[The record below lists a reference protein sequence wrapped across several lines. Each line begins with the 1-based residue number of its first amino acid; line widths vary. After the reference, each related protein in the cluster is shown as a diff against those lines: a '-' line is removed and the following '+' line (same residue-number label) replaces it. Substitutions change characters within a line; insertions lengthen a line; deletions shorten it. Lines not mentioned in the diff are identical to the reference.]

1 MTDHIVT
8 VSLGVEGAKDRS
20 YDIVIGEDILA
31 RAGALIAPM
40 LTNKRVGIVT
50 DETVA
55 ELHLGALTESL
66 SAAGIDSRA
75 YVLPAGEG
83 TKSFAQLESLMSD
96 MLDAGYERADYLIAF
111 GGGVIGDLTGFA
123 ASILKRG
130 CGFIQIPTTLLA
142 QVDSAVGGKTAINA
156 PQGKNLIGA
165 FYQPGLVL
173 SDISVLS
180 TLPERQMKAGYA
192 EVLKYGLLGD
202 APFFDWLDV
211 NAEAVLSGEADALS
225 YAVAQSCRAK
235 ARIVAEDEFEH
246 GRRAL
251 LNLGHTFGHA
261 LEAQAGYSGA
271 LLHGEAVAAG
281 IAMAFG
287 FSAAQGHCTGQDAQR
302 VNAHMAAHHLTR
314 FEDLPPSIAGDADIL
329 MHHMA
334 QDKKNSGGK
343 LTLILTRA
351 IGEAFIDKNADAN
364 AVKAYIRALIKDT
377 L

>member
-8 VSLGVEGAKDRS
+8 VSLGAEGAKDRS
-20 YDIVIGEDILA
+20 YDIVIGDDVLA
-31 RAGALIAPM
+31 RAGTLIAPI

-55 ELHLGALTESL
+55 ELHLGALTQSL
-66 SAAGIDSRA
+66 SAAGIDNRA
-75 YVLPAGEG
+75 YVLPSGES

-165 FYQPGLVL
+165 FYQPSLVL
-173 SDISVLS
+173 SDIGVLS

-202 APFFDWLDV
+202 APFFDWLEV
-211 NAEAVLSGEADALS
+211 NAAKVLSGDTDALS

-281 IAMAFG
+281 MAMAFG
-287 FSAAQGHCTGQDAQR
+287 FSAAQSHCTGQDAQR
-302 VNAHMAAHHLTR
+302 VNAHMAAHNLTR
-314 FEDLPPSIAGDADIL
+314 FEDLPPSIAGDANIL

-351 IGEAFIDKNADAN
+351 IGEAFIDKNADAD
-364 AVKAYIRALIKDT
+364 AVKAYIRVLIKDT